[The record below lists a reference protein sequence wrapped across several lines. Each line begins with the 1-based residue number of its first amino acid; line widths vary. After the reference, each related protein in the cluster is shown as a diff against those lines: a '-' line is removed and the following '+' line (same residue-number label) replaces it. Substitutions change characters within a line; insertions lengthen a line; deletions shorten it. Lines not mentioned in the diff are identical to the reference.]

1 MGVVIAPALSAVS
14 MAHNSAHRTQRFGR
28 KVMGLGG
35 LRGERGQSMVEYAL
49 VLPILLLLLLGIM
62 EFGILVF
69 NYNTIANAARE
80 GARYGI
86 VHWREGLDVDGIAEA
101 VLALTAGLDQT
112 ALSIES
118 FIIDDGAV
126 RVAVRVEVDYKARLV
141 SGPIIRVFA
150 GDDSVPLSAV
160 ATMQLE

>member
-1 MGVVIAPALSAVS
+1 M
-14 MAHNSAHRTQRFGR
+14 R
-28 KVMGLGG
+28 GLQ
-35 LRGERGQSMVEYAL
+35 GERAQALVEYAL

-86 VHWREGLDVDGIAEA
+86 VHWRDGLDVDGITEA

-112 ALSIES
+112 ALDIDS
-118 FIIDDGAV
+118 FIDDGAV
-126 RVAVRVEVDYKARLV
+126 RVQVDYEARLV

>member
-1 MGVVIAPALSAVS
+1 MPATKMTAL
-14 MAHNSAHRTQRFGR
+14 
-28 KVMGLGG
+28 KGLKD
-35 LRGERGQSMVEYAL
+35 ERGQSLVEYAL

-86 VHWREGLDVDGIAEA
+86 VHCRDELDVIGITEA

-118 FIIDDGAV
+118 SIIVYSIDDE
-126 RVAVRVEVDYKARLV
+126 AVRVEVDYEARLV
-141 SGPIIRVFA
+141 SGPIIRVFG

-160 ATMQLE
+160 ATMRLE

>member
-1 MGVVIAPALSAVS
+1 MY
-14 MAHNSAHRTQRFGR
+14 RTNVRRESVPHGSTRSIRPTARKMVHLGR
-28 KVMGLGG
+28 LGS
-35 LRGERGQSMVEYAL
+35 ERGQSTVEYAF

-86 VHWREGLDVDGIAEA
+86 VHWREGLDEDGIREA
-101 VLALTAGLDQT
+101 ALALTAGLDQT
-112 ALSIES
+112 ALDVTSSMDDEAVQVKVTYEAQLITGMIIE
-118 FIIDDGAV
+118 AV
-126 RVAVRVEVDYKARLV
+126 GIEMPLT
-141 SGPIIRVFA
+141 
-150 GDDSVPLSAV
+150 LSAV